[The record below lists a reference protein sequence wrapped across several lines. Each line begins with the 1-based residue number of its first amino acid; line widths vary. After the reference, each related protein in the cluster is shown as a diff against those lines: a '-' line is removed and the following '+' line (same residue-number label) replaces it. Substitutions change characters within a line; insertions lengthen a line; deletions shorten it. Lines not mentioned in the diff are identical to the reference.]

1 MNQDTMP
8 ERESFTSPESGHQY
22 SFIYLPATS
31 HSNPT
36 LLFLHGFPSQLND
49 WAFQIAYFSSH
60 GYGVVAPDLLGYGQS
75 SKPDDAAQYR
85 LKHISDDIYRLLDHL
100 DLPSVVGV
108 GHDFG
113 ATLLSRMV
121 AYESTRWSAL
131 VFLAVGPPRMGTPFD
146 LDMVNSMTKDFLGY
160 ELLGYIAWLGGDEA
174 EEAQTA
180 LESHPEA
187 AMSLV
192 FPADQ
197 SVWEEWYRPLGK
209 MKQFVTEDRRVAVG
223 PWYTPKLQ
231 QHHLDSFARKDG
243 YKGAVRWYKMWKQ
256 NLFLPD
262 EAGHENFKTNLPVL
276 FIGDSNSAQQQDMLK
291 AWAPRMKS
299 VQLQAGHWVHLEC
312 SDRVNEE
319 VRHFITS
326 ARLESS

>member
-1 MNQDTMP
+1 MP
-8 ERESFTSPESGHQY
+8 ERESFTSLESGHEY

-31 HSNPT
+31 PSNPT

-85 LKHISDDIYRLLDHL
+85 LKLISDDIYRLLDHL

-131 VFLAVGPPRMGTPFD
+131 VFLAVGPPRMGNPFD
-146 LDMVNSMTKDFLGY
+146 LDMINSMTKDFLGY
-160 ELLGYIAWLGGDEA
+160 EFLGYITWLGGDEA

-197 SVWEEWYRPLGK
+197 SVWRSGT
-209 MKQFVTEDRRVAVG
+209 V
-223 PWYTPKLQ
+223 
-231 QHHLDSFARKDG
+231 
-243 YKGAVRWYKMWKQ
+243 
-256 NLFLPD
+256 
-262 EAGHENFKTNLPVL
+262 
-276 FIGDSNSAQQQDMLK
+276 
-291 AWAPRMKS
+291 
-299 VQLQAGHWVHLEC
+299 HWE
-312 SDRVNEE
+312 R
-319 VRHFITS
+319 
-326 ARLESS
+326 

>member
-1 MNQDTMP
+1 MP
-8 ERESFTSPESGHQY
+8 ERESFTSPDSGHEY
-22 SFIYLPATS
+22 SFVHLPATRPS
-31 HSNPT
+31 HPT
-36 LLFLHGFPSQLND
+36 LLFLHGFPSQLHD

-85 LKHISDDIYRLLDHL
+85 LKLISDDICRLLDHL

-121 AYESTRWSAL
+121 AYEPTRWSAL
-131 VFLAVGPPRMGTPFD
+131 VFLAVGPPQMGTPFD
-146 LDMVNSMTKDFLGY
+146 LDMINSMTKGFLGY
-160 ELLGYIAWLGGDEA
+160 EFLGYITWLGGDEA
-174 EEAQTA
+174 EEAQAA

-223 PWYTPKLQ
+223 SWYTPKLQ

-276 FIGDSNSAQQQDMLK
+276 FIGDSNSAQQQDMLN

-299 VQLQAGHWVHLEC
+299 RALG
-312 SDRVNEE
+312 
-319 VRHFITS
+319 TS
-326 ARLESS
+326 GMF